1 MAGAG
6 AAKGKANSNPRMK
19 AKVAGVKGRFETRL
33 AMPEQGTWCYLKVQD
48 SVAHFGI
55 KGRVPVKGTINGH
68 KFNSSLMPDGKGN
81 HSLMVNKVMQQGG
94 GFKPGDTVTLD
105 VTLDTAPRI
114 IELPSFV
121 RKALATDKR
130 AKAFFEAL
138 APSHKKQYVEW
149 VAGAKQAETRQ
160 RRAVKMLQ
168 MLNAGQKLD

>member
-1 MAGAG
+1 MADSAT
-6 AAKGKANSNPRMK
+6 AKTKSTSAKGL
-19 AKVAGVKGRFETRL
+19 GVRGEFPTRL
-33 AMPEQGTWCYLKVQD
+33 AMPDQGAWCYLKVPD
-48 SVAHFGI
+48 SVEHFGI
-55 KGRVPVKGTINGH
+55 RGRIPVAGTINGH
-68 KFNSSLMPDGKGN
+68 KFHSSLMPDGKGN

-105 VTLDTAPRI
+105 VRMDTAPRVV
-114 IELPSFV
+114 ELPAFV

-160 RRAVKMLQ
+160 RRAAKMLQ
-168 MLNAGQKLD
+168 MLSAGKKMD

>member
-1 MAGAG
+1 MAGAA
-6 AAKGKANSNPRMK
+6 AAKSK
-19 AKVAGVKGRFETRL
+19 AKPNFKAKATRIKGKYETRL
-33 AMPEQGTWCYLKVQD
+33 AMPDLGTWCYLKVHE
-48 SVAHFGI
+48 SVEHFGI

-68 KFNSSLMPDGKGN
+68 KFVSSLMPDGKGN
-81 HSLMVNKVMQQGG
+81 HSLMVNKLMQQGG
-94 GFKPGDTVTLD
+94 GFKPGDVVTLD
-105 VTLDTAPRI
+105 VKIDSAPRVI
-114 IELPSFV
+114 VLPAFV

-168 MLNAGQKLD
+168 MLNAGKKMD